1 LTRKALTCL
10 SPKEGEILRLR
21 FGIDGQPTQ
30 TLKTIGKRFRVS
42 KERIRQIEQKA
53 LRKLQR
59 TEYQRELRNFME

>member
-1 LTRKALTCL
+1 MTRKALACL

-21 FGIDGQPTQ
+21 FGIDGQPNQ

-53 LRKLQR
+53 LRKLRR
-59 TEYQRELRNFME
+59 TEYQQELRYFME